1 MRRTFAVRRND
12 EPRSNEG
19 MQSYDAPYM
28 SRGDDRPSPLR
39 GRVNDP
45 HSPPVAPVEK
55 IGRYSLIQS
64 GSGQKLTEDTLLLAD
79 FILPLK
85 KDDIVADLGAG
96 PGALALILASRSPVK
111 RIVCVE
117 VQRPLCGLALEN
129 VAINGLTD
137 RVEVIEKDFR
147 ELPAIYPEGSFSLI
161 VSNPPYMKAGEGRVS
176 PVKERAISRTGIFGG
191 LEELID
197 ASKYLC
203 GPYGRI
209 CYVFPARRLDE
220 MCAEIERAG
229 LRKRRLRLIY
239 TRMDR
244 EAKLFLIEAGKKG
257 ELKVEEPV
265 YLRGY

>member
-1 MRRTFAVRRND
+1 MGRDGDRLSPRRGQA
-12 EPRSNEG
+12 G
-19 MQSYDAPYM
+19 K
-28 SRGDDRPSPLR
+28 SP
-39 GRVNDP
+39 G
-45 HSPPVAPVEK
+45 PPGTPVEK

-79 FILPLK
+79 FILPLE

-96 PGALALILASRSPVK
+96 TGALALILASRSHVG

-117 VQRPLCGLALEN
+117 VQRPLCGLALKN
-129 VAINGLTD
+129 ISINGLTD
-137 RVEVIEKDFR
+137 RVEVVERDFR
-147 ELPAIYPEGSFSLI
+147 ELASIYPEGSFS
-161 VSNPPYMKAGEGRVS
+161 VAASNPPYVKAGTGRVS
-176 PVKERAISRTGIFGG
+176 PVKGRAISRTGILGG
-191 LEELID
+191 LGELID
-197 ASKYLC
+197 ASKHLC

-239 TRMDR
+239 TRRDS
-244 EAKLFLIEAGKKG
+244 EAKLFLIEAGKRG

-265 YLRGY
+265 YTNG